1 MDVSDEVT
9 CNAPDADQMLL
20 SSGHFQMPYDVV
32 RDGKIIISLVWH
44 GHHLVYNLSI
54 ERCIGNEGKHLR

>member
-32 RDGKIIISLVWH
+32 RDGKIIIKQLHWH
-44 GHHLVYNLSI
+44 
-54 ERCIGNEGKHLR
+54 